1 MELSGCIILGMR
13 FLWWLS
19 KSSKARPADSPGGPV
34 PGESEHLG
42 ELPLDPA
49 TWKRVIEE
57 NIKSITALVT
67 AINRIERK
75 QNRWIELLNM
85 QDMMKAAESA
95 PLNGDEAD
103 KNKVLEQAL
112 AARQPP
118 PAGEFV
124 AGEATEE

>member
-1 MELSGCIILGMR
+1 MAGHILPGMR
-13 FLWWLS
+13 FLWWWS
-19 KSSKARPADSPGGPV
+19 KSSKARPADAPGAPV
-34 PGESEHLG
+34 LEASEHLG

-75 QNRWIELLNM
+75 QNRWVELLNM
-85 QDMMKAAESA
+85 QDLMKAAESA
-95 PLNGDEAD
+95 PGNGDAANKD
-103 KNKVLEQAL
+103 KVLEQAL
-112 AARQPP
+112 AARQPLP
-118 PAGEFV
+118 PGEFI